1 MCEEVQ
7 VPLVSLL
14 LLFCLHCISNAA
26 EFLFMFQD
34 DNVRNQRENVTLTLA
49 NAQSRLSLPNETE
62 PVSSPPF
69 LIWIHLNKKTFGH
82 LGCGVQLDPYLC

>member
-1 MCEEVQ
+1 
-7 VPLVSLL
+7 
-14 LLFCLHCISNAA
+14 
-26 EFLFMFQD
+26 MFQD

-69 LIWIHLNKKTFGH
+69 LIWIHLNNFLASGFHILLFWALTWSQMQDIMYEH
-82 LGCGVQLDPYLC
+82 DR